1 VQASDAEGARETQDQ
16 RDNAEMFTV
25 QQLRAME
32 QPSWN
37 EGRLDDLNKRVD
49 GGFERM
55 DVEFR
60 SVRGEMR
67 RGFEKV
73 DEEFKAVRSEM
84 KEGFTRVDEEF
95 KAVRSEM
102 KEGFARVDEEF
113 KAVRS
118 EMKEGFTRVDEEFKA
133 VRSEMG
139 AGFDRLFWKLVST
152 GLSVAAAA
160 FALAGFL

>member
-1 VQASDAEGARETQDQ
+1 MARGGEFVALKPFEGMQASDDRAAGGAQER
-16 RDNAEMFTV
+16 RDDVEMFTV

-49 GGFERM
+49 DGFKRM
-55 DVEFR
+55 DEEFKR
-60 SVRGEMR
+60 MDEEFKTVRGEMH

-84 KEGFTRVDEEF
+84 
-95 KAVRSEM
+95 S
-102 KEGFARVDEEF
+102 
-113 KAVRS
+113 S
-118 EMKEGFTRVDEEFKA
+118 
-133 VRSEMG
+133 
-139 AGFDRLFWKLVST
+139 GFDRLFWRLVST

-160 FALAGFL
+160 FGLAELL